1 MSKITLRIIAE
12 ETGLSKFAV
21 SRALS
26 GKEGVSD
33 DTRAR
38 VIATAERLGYT
49 RLERPTAAR
58 SNVIGAIFDGE
69 DATNGEM
76 NVQIQNGLQS
86 EATRLGYTIH
96 AHWITG
102 KQDLARF
109 LDGCTAVFLV
119 NVQNQA
125 ALSQIQS
132 CGKPLVRAGWLE
144 PLEQVDHVGGTDREA
159 GVAAGRYLHDLGH
172 REIVYVHGDIVLRGR
187 RERWHGLA
195 EVAAATPGLICHDVT
210 WGAGKTFTDG
220 LDEILAAGGRPT
232 GFFCGHDGLAITA
245 YSDLLA
251 RGWRIPRDVSV
262 VGFGD
267 YSAAMQVSPPL
278 TTMKIR
284 ASEFGRNAV
293 RRLDARLR
301 NPAIDFEPI
310 RMLVP
315 NTLIERGSAGPAPE
329 RRNNEILRD

>member
-26 GKEGVSD
+26 GKLGVSEE
-33 DTRAR
+33 TRAR
-38 VIATAERLGYT
+38 VIAVAERLGYARPE
-49 RLERPTAAR
+49 RLPAAQT
-58 SNVIGAIFDGE
+58 STIGAIFDSE
-69 DATNGEM
+69 DPINGEM

-86 EATRLGYTIH
+86 EAARLGYTIH
-96 AHWITG
+96 AHWTSG
-102 KQDLARF
+102 KHDLARF
-109 LDGCTAVFLV
+109 IEGCAAIFSV
-119 NVQNQA
+119 NIQNKA
-125 ALSQIQS
+125 ALAQIMAS
-132 CGKPLVRAGWLE
+132 GKPVVRAGWLE

-159 GVAAGRYLHDLGH
+159 GIAAGRYLFNLGH
-172 REIVYVHGDIVLRGR
+172 REIVFVHGDIDLRGR
-187 RERWHGLA
+187 RERWHGLQEFA
-195 EVAAATPGLICHDVT
+195 TATPGLTCHDLT
-210 WGAGKTFTDG
+210 WGSGKSFSDG
-220 LDEILAAGGRPT
+220 LDQILAAGGRPT
-232 GFFCGHDGLAITA
+232 GFFCGHDGMAITA
-245 YSDLLA
+245 YTDILS

-267 YSAAMQVSPPL
+267 FSAATQVSPPL

-301 NPAIDFEPI
+301 NPDVDFAPL

-315 NTLIERGSAGPAPE
+315 NILIERSSAGPAPPE
-329 RRNNEILRD
+329 QQT